1 MWCWEK
7 TLESPLDSTK
17 IKTVNPKVNHPW
29 IFIGRTDAEAGAL
42 ILWPPD
48 GKSQLTGKDPD
59 AGKDWSQRKKGA
71 AEDEMV
77 RQHHQLNG
85 HEFEQIPGDSG
96 GQRSLTCSSMRSQR
110 VECYLVTEQQQI
122 IQMAWLQSFLRSQ
135 TWASPPLL
143 ASSHWH
149 YQDLESPRIY
159 PARPN
164 STPGNQSSKDG
175 IPHWGDPQR
184 VPLVFGASGQAMVSQ
199 PLVCHHRTY
208 AQTRAHGASTL
219 MRSGGLRNGSSL
231 EGKSNWW
238 ATWLPSHAVSLGW
251 GSGKTHRSPLHIM
264 KRKEVFTHSSGM
276 FRNFRTSSPILNS
289 SNKRFYN

>member
-17 IKTVNPKVNHPW
+17 IKTVNPKVNHPL

-122 IQMAWLQSFLRSQ
+122 IQMVWLQCFLRSQ

-159 PARPN
+159 PARQIPPQETRVPRMA
-164 STPGNQSSKDG
+164 SLIEVTLRESLSCLEQVARLWFPSHWSVITGHMLKLGPMELPLWWEVEDWEMGAPWKGDQIDEQHHSQAMQSRMGPQK
-175 IPHWGDPQR
+175 DPQI
-184 VPLVFGASGQAMVSQ
+184 PIA
-199 PLVCHHRTY
+199 HHEEE
-208 AQTRAHGASTL
+208 
-219 MRSGGLRNGSSL
+219 RS
-231 EGKSNWW
+231 
-238 ATWLPSHAVSLGW
+238 
-251 GSGKTHRSPLHIM
+251 LHTQFWN
-264 KRKEVFTHSSGM
+264 V
-276 FRNFRTSSPILNS
+276 
-289 SNKRFYN
+289 